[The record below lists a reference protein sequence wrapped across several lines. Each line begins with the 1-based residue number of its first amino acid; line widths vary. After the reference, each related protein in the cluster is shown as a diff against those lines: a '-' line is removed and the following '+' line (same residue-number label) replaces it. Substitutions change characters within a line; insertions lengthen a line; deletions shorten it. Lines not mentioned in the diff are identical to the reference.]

1 MISDAAWPGWA
12 LYRVPRLTAV
22 IESPD
27 VFQATAAAII
37 LSNQTPAR
45 MISGP

>member
-1 MISDAAWPGWA
+1 MDMTAGGRLP
-12 LYRVPRLTAV
+12 LTAV

-37 LSNQTPAR
+37 LSNQTPTR
-45 MISGP
+45 MTSGP